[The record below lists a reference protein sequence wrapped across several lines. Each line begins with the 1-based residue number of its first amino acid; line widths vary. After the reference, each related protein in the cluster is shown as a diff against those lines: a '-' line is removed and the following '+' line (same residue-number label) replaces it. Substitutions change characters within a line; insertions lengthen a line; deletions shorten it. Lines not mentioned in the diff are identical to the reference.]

1 MEAENQAAQR
11 LPVNYQAIINASTG
25 VNVATRSAAE
35 SASVFEQALGVQSQ
49 RAQEVRARMQQLEEQ
64 QRGSVAMTGQ
74 QRQAMIVVGEQFRQ
88 VGTEVALGI
97 PAMQIFAQQSGKPFR
112 LYPWQRMRV
121 ARWPP
126 FSDQA
131 WASPLL
137 PRCCHRPFDCQHD
150 RTRSAE

>member
-1 MEAENQAAQR
+1 
-11 LPVNYQAIINASTG
+11 
-25 VNVATRSAAE
+25 
-35 SASVFEQALGVQSQ
+35 
-49 RAQEVRARMQQLEEQ
+49 MQQLEEQ

-112 LYPWQRMRV
+112 LCPWQRMRA

-126 FSDQA
+126 LGSGLGIA
-131 WASPLL
+131 AVTAVAAIAPLIASMIELG
-137 PRCCHRPFDCQHD
+137 
-150 RTRSAE
+150 SAEDKAREDEGGCPKYRSCRQQRSIQDHEEGVTAAIYDQQAALQSRLIA